1 MVMKAWSEIVNDPA
15 FSSLSDNKKQE
26 VVSDYRRAGGSIP
39 EVYGNSGY
47 MIPWNEIENSD
58 SYQKLG
64 AGQKAQT
71 MQEYAN
77 AGGYLSAWNRN
88 SGLIEESKAIVEPVL
103 MNTANWFHKD
113 DGKAFYSQEEIDA
126 TDLQDPTARVA
137 RDITVALLPV
147 PGARAAEG
155 ASLATRAGTTALN
168 LAKDSAVFQIETN
181 GEIDPQQTVE
191 DMAIGG
197 AIHGAIKGAGKLF
210 NGREMLSNMVGAG
223 YKDMDAVERIDADTE
238 AAQDYVHSVSQLNTL
253 ARITEGNQAISPD
266 TDVGDALLTWA
277 KAAPEMH
284 YRPSYEPK
292 EGMKRGIQHTSRPL
306 TPLQQVVATIPG
318 TEINPHTTVDEMAEQ
333 IRGMSLDEL
342 KSLATRRAKMANT
355 ELNKATANATKK
367 YRYNG
372 KLIDALE
379 TQEILSEQRGHNPL
393 NYIFSSD
400 INKLGANALDEFGVP
415 KTIRGISRVAGWAE
429 AANPFNRAARRY
441 QFNHLANNYGKEVKG
456 LLGESLAYAEEK
468 QNEASQ
474 AYDAYQRQNT
484 LQNVA
489 NVAVLDARVGAMTH
503 SVENLKGLMEQ
514 IGEASK
520 GKQTNAYSKF
530 SDAMYNAQTRKFVPA
545 GEEGMRMANKDLKDA
560 ARKINLMSKQAAPTW
575 EGVLNGAGG
584 GVLAAELVGQRMLD
598 MGIVPAAVKGSVAGQ
613 TVKRLIDGWVNGKM
627 AKASKLLNQASV
639 IDEETGRLVHR
650 NVKEQL
656 DDYMNEWWSRYVEEN
671 GHNPSTEEAHAE
683 IDKAAADIVNSLD
696 NSIIPQ
702 WTKYFIIRAIMDA
715 NDEAQTS

>member
-15 FSSLSDNKKQE
+15 FSSLSDSKKQE

-47 MIPWNEIENSD
+47 MIPWNEIENSE

-88 SGLIEESKAIVEPVL
+88 SGLIEETKAIIEPVL

-113 DGKAFYSQEEIDA
+113 DGKFYSQEEIDT

-147 PGARAAEG
+147 PGARVAEG
-155 ASLATRAGTTALN
+155 ASLGVRAGTTALN

-197 AIHGAIKGAGKLF
+197 ALHGAIKGTGKLF
-210 NGREMLSNMVGAG
+210 NGREMMSKMVGAG

-292 EGMKRGIQHTSRPL
+292 EGMKRGIQHTYRPL

-342 KSLATRRAKMANT
+342 KSLANRREKMATT
-355 ELNKATANATKK
+355 ELNKATANAAKK

-379 TQEILSEQRGHNPL
+379 TQEILAEQRGYNPL

-400 INKLGANALDEFGVP
+400 INELGANTLDEFGVP
-415 KTIRGISRVAGWAE
+415 KTVRGISKVAGWAE

-441 QFNHLANNYGKEVKG
+441 QFNHLANNYSKEVKG
-456 LLGESLAYAEEK
+456 QLSESLAYAEEK

-545 GEEGMRMANKDLKDA
+545 GEEEMRVANKDLKDA

-598 MGIVPAAVKGSVAGQ
+598 IGIVPTAVKGSVAGQ

-627 AKASKLLNQASV
+627 AQASKMLNQSTL
-639 IDEETGRLVHR
+639 IDANTGEIIQR
-650 NVKEQL
+650 NMKEQL
-656 DDYMNEWWSRYVEEN
+656 DDHMNNWWGRYVEDN

-683 IDKAAADIVNSLD
+683 IDKEAVRLVRELYSHGIHPAALNML
-696 NSIIPQ
+696 
-702 WTKYFIIRAIMDA
+702 IRAVMYSE
-715 NDEAQTS
+715 DEAEAS